1 MAPWYEPSSK
11 TCYASKMALL
21 KMEKEKDS
29 NKYDEE
35 MMNHIKELFPAKQ
48 LSLENEEV
56 LEGHT
61 YEESYQEDIDD
72 VSRARNPDKTFDED
86 KVLIPDLPLD
96 EDIQA
101 IVSPTDQEENIVSGD
116 PFEYLDNILFH
127 DLGSEEVLEEKL
139 DMIDPLE
146 EKRTHNYALRIKPL
160 VMKR

>member
-1 MAPWYEPSSK
+1 
-11 TCYASKMALL
+11 
-21 KMEKEKDS
+21 MEKEKDS

-72 VSRARNPDKTFDED
+72 VSRARNLDKKFDED
-86 KVLIPDLPLD
+86 NMLILDLPLD

-101 IVSPTDQEENIVSGD
+101 IVSLTDQEENIVSGD
-116 PFEYLDNILFH
+116 PFEDLDDILFH
-127 DLGSEEVLEEKL
+127 DLGSEEVLEEKM
-139 DMIDPLE
+139 DMTDPLE
-146 EKRTHNYALRIKPL
+146 EKQTHNYALRIKPL
-160 VMKR
+160 VMKK

>member
-1 MAPWYEPSSK
+1 
-11 TCYASKMALL
+11 
-21 KMEKEKDS
+21 MEKEKDS
-29 NKYDEE
+29 NKDDEE

-86 KVLIPDLPLD
+86 NVLIPDLPLD

-146 EKRTHNYALRIKPL
+146 EK
-160 VMKR
+160 

>member
-1 MAPWYEPSSK
+1 MAPWYEPSSR

-29 NKYDEE
+29 NKDDEE

-61 YEESYQEDIDD
+61 YEESYQEDLDD
-72 VSRARNPDKTFDED
+72 RVRNPDKTFDED
-86 KVLIPDLPLD
+86 KVLIPYLPLD
-96 EDIQA
+96 EDIKA
-101 IVSPTDQEENIVSGD
+101 IVSPTDQEDNIVSGD
-116 PFEYLDNILFH
+116 PFEDLDDILFH

-146 EKRTHNYALRIKPL
+146 EK
-160 VMKR
+160 